1 MRLISASAAAALI
14 SDLIARGKAAPVI
27 SGTKIT
33 SLAMAGLFSECPVEG
48 RNRRFDLDEVVEFA
62 ISSLYLD
69 SPEKLDPLVYRVS
82 VLPARPAPLFD
93 TDGSL
98 LRPHAGVDYRLDPSS
113 AEFLGGFEMEWA
125 ESEENADRC
134 ADEGALLLASHKG
147 YVHPGCV
154 RRIKDWFPV
163 PGSNRKGFVTEPVEE
178 DIRKFVGKSGI
189 WVDVPGGRENGF
201 LVDNLAI
208 S

>member
-14 SDLIARGKAAPVI
+14 SDLIARGQEVPVI

-33 SLAMAGLFSECPVEG
+33 SLAMAGLFSDHPVEG
-48 RNRRFDLDEVVEFA
+48 RNRRFDFDEVVKFA
-62 ISSLYLD
+62 CSSLYLD
-69 SPEKLDPLVYRVS
+69 APEELDTLVYRVS
-82 VLPARPAPLFD
+82 VLPARPAPLFN

-147 YVHPGCV
+147 FIHPGCI
-154 RRIKDWFPV
+154 RRVTDWFPV
-163 PGSNRKGFVTEPVEE
+163 PGSNRKGFVGSSRFGV
-178 DIRKFVGKSGI
+178 RS
-189 WVDVPGGRENGF
+189 
-201 LVDNLAI
+201 
-208 S
+208 